1 MPIRT
6 SLARARHR
14 AVLQRRR
21 DPATGST
28 TVPGEESRMAHT
40 PSPREPPREPSV
52 PDLLIPDLFTTRSP
66 IKDSLATDTSVN
78 QNAVEDSCR
87 AFLAGRRGD
96 VPLNHHGVASLD
108 RKRHIRFL
116 EKNLGNLPAAYKA
129 ADASR
134 PWIFYWCLNGLVL
147 LGADVSQYRDRL
159 VETARSMQNE
169 GGGFGGGFGQQSHL
183 ATTYAL
189 VLSLAIVGGESAY
202 QVIDRRAMWKW
213 LCALKQPDGGFR
225 LTLGGEIDV
234 RGAYCAAVLITI
246 LKLPL
251 DLPHD
256 FPSPTSECLD
266 LFSGLAD
273 YVRRCQTFEGGIS
286 ARPGAEAHGAYA
298 FCALG
303 CLAILDAPH
312 RIFPRYLDM
321 PRLISWLSSRQHAPE
336 GGLSGRTNK
345 LVDGCYTHWVGGCW
359 PLVEAAIHGT
369 GSMNNIE
376 PASLNAGHLYSR
388 EGIVRYILCCAQD
401 QSKRGGMRDKP
412 NLPSDAYHT
421 CYVLSGLSSAQHITR
436 ILSSDGD
443 GRMAP
448 WTYEVLPHI
457 DEAQVYN
464 EEDRVSPTDPVY
476 VIPGERRKDIMSYF
490 SSRPGF

>member
-1 MPIRT
+1 MADGPP
-6 SLARARHR
+6 SRHPHQ
-14 AVLQRRR
+14 A
-21 DPATGST
+21 
-28 TVPGEESRMAHT
+28 
-40 PSPREPPREPSV
+40 SPV
-52 PDLLIPDLFTTRSP
+52 PDLFTTAP
-66 IKDSLATDTSVN
+66 QIKDALVTDTSVR
-78 QNAVEDSCR
+78 QNAVESSCR
-87 AFLAGRRGD
+87 EFLANKRDGA
-96 VPLNHHGVASLD
+96 VPVNHHGVPSLRRD
-108 RKRHIRFL
+108 HHIAFL
-116 EKNLGNLPAAYKA
+116 EKNLGLLPPAYKA

-147 LGADVSQYRDRL
+147 LGADVSKFRDGL
-159 VETARSMQNE
+159 VATARSIQNE
-169 GGGFGGGFGQQSHL
+169 TGGFGGGFGQQSHL
-183 ATTYAL
+183 ATTYAM
-189 VLSLAIVGGESAY
+189 VLSLAIVGGEAAY

-213 LCALKQPDGGFR
+213 LCALKQPDGSFR

-256 FPSPTSECLD
+256 YPSHTPERPD
-266 LFSGLAD
+266 LFTGLAD

-321 PRLISWLSSRQHAPE
+321 PRLISWLSSRQYAPE

-345 LVDGCYTHWVGGCW
+345 LVDGCYSHWVGGCW
-359 PLVEAAIHGT
+359 PLIEAAIHGPT
-369 GSMNNIE
+369 KTTSTETPSSAVGD
-376 PASLNAGHLYSR
+376 LYSR
-388 EGIVRYILCCAQD
+388 EGLVRYILCCGQD
-401 QSKRGGMRDKP
+401 QTKRGGMRDKP
-412 NLPSDAYHT
+412 YQPSDAYHT
-421 CYVLSGLSSAQHITR
+421 CYVLNGLSSAQHVTH
-436 ILSSDGD
+436 ILSTDGD
-443 GRMAP
+443 GTMPP
-448 WTYEVLPHI
+448 WTYNVLPHL

-464 EEDRVSPTDPVY
+464 EEDRVGPTDPVY
-476 VIPGERRKDIMSYF
+476 VIPEDKRKDIMSYF